1 MSTSCLAIV
10 SRSKKVNERLCKLQ
24 CLKIASKHSP
34 LGLKYITLI
43 DHAKLLGNAQGCVQT
58 NQGVLPL
65 PHAELCLAEKNQPR
79 TKL

>member
-10 SRSKKVNERLCKLQ
+10 SRSKKINERLCKLQ

-58 NQGVLPL
+58 NQSSRFPMRNCAW
-65 PHAELCLAEKNQPR
+65 PRTNQPR